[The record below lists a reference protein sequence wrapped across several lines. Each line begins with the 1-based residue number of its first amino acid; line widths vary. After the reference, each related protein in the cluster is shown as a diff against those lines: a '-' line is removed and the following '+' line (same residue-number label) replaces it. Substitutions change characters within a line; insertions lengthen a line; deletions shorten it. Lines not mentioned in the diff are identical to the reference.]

1 MDEKQL
7 SKAFKVYLIDHCNRF
22 ETVFVCV
29 VHFDP
34 RYTIVQFRRDS
45 SRVADIY
52 CTPHKKKNVVVI

>member
-7 SKAFKVYLIDHCNRF
+7 SKSFKVYLIDHCNRF

-34 RYTIVQFRRDS
+34 RYTIVFRRDS
-45 SRVADIY
+45 SRVTDIY

>member
-7 SKAFKVYLIDHCNRF
+7 SKSFKVYLIDHCNRF

-34 RYTIVQFRRDS
+34 SYTIVFRRDS

-52 CTPHKKKNVVVI
+52 CTPHKKKSGVVI

>member
-7 SKAFKVYLIDHCNRF
+7 SKSFKVYLIDHCNRS

-34 RYTIVQFRRDS
+34 RYTIVFRRDL